1 MANDVKLQEGHP
13 VDENIRP
20 LKVGGVATA
29 LETAISGNGAK
40 ITGDLE
46 VIGEINPLRTN
57 HVISDDVLL
66 IQTIQS
72 NGSDSSPMRID
83 VAGILTVDVATALF
97 VNSADSSTIEL
108 NNGALTGNPYL
119 KLMNLLDTDDYC
131 KIEVE
136 AAGVTTLST
145 VDVDGAVAH
154 LTLDVDGDIY
164 LSTAG
169 GQIFFQQNT
178 STRGYIDTLTSSQ
191 IKLVSASNHTIILE
205 SSGTGDINLD
215 SGGDI
220 ILDSND
226 GNFIAKKA
234 GTEFSAANSAY
245 AGMILGCTNVFGSGT
260 EGVFVAI
267 STSFAN
273 LVWDT
278 DKFALVTFVVPPS
291 NKVKISVQL
300 PYVQTS
306 GQTVYLGLATDDSAT
321 TLKAKFEDYVWDVDE
336 TDIVGINYSWIVDGS
351 DSGMAGGAWSAGD
364 TQTIYIMAKST
375 GTIRF
380 YTGGTNTLFKGSVI
394 VEATALPATIGDGS
408 EP

>member
-1 MANDVKLQEGHP
+1 MLNDVKLQEGHP

-145 VDVDGAVAH
+145 VDVDAAVAH
-154 LTLDVDGDIY
+154 LSLDVDGDIY

-169 GQIFFQQNT
+169 GQIFFQKNT
-178 STRGYIDTLTSSQ
+178 STRGYIDTVTSSQ

-245 AGMILGCTNVFGSGT
+245 AGMILGYTAIGADATFASESIGT
-260 EGVFVAI
+260 SLAV
-267 STSFAN
+267 
-273 LVWDT
+273 T
-278 DKFALVTFVVPPS
+278 DATHNVTFVAPPS
-291 NKVKISVQL
+291 GNVEIYVSVYADQAG
-300 PYVQTS
+300 S
-306 GQTVYLGLATDDSAT
+306 GRWLQLGLSDNATYN
-321 TLKAKFEDYVWDVDE
+321 TLDVTHEHFAAKGDE
-336 TDIVGINYSWIVDGS
+336 TDEEQLHHEWVITGLTPGTSYTYYL
-351 DSGMAGGAWSAGD
+351 GAKAQSAGAYVLYWGGD
-364 TQTIYIMAKST
+364 VTAK
-375 GTIRF
+375 F
-380 YTGGTNTLFKGSVI
+380 QPFVMK
-394 VEATALPATIGDGS
+394 ATALPATIYTG
-408 EP
+408 